1 MNLRQ
6 LVFSNT
12 LSKNCWS
19 KHLGQ
24 LFIVT
29 SLSAAFPLWHP
40 KKSQK
45 KTSRNPPS
53 SRAGIPYPLRKR
65 ERVPWLKKIGEKFPV
80 PQKKRQRKL
89 FQPSDF
95 LFFFPMA
102 ALCDTTSRG
111 FWPFRGDGSSSLISN
126 WASPLVHW
134 PKTAIDYRWSSSG
147 ASRHPKSHTNPRVSF
162 QLVLMVQC
170 TRTSNRNQT
179 SLTTRT

>member
-95 LFFFPMA
+95 LFFFQWRLYVTRHHGVFDLFGEMVHLHWLATEHLLWSIGRRPPSITGDLQA
-102 ALCDTTSRG
+102 EHPDIQKVT
-111 FWPFRGDGSSSLISN
+111 PIPEFRFS
-126 WASPLVHW
+126 W
-134 PKTAIDYRWSSSG
+134 
-147 ASRHPKSHTNPRVSF
+147 F
-162 QLVLMVQC
+162 
-170 TRTSNRNQT
+170 
-179 SLTTRT
+179 